1 MNAGCWFAIFLLS
14 TEWIS
19 GCLIFFVFG
28 ELVGLIES
36 VNCFPYFGFFLISLR
51 MVLSENWIF

>member
-1 MNAGCWFAIFLLS
+1 MLVAGLLYFCCQQNGF
-14 TEWIS
+14 S

-36 VNCFPYFGFFLISLR
+36 VNCFPYIGFVCNDKF
-51 MVLSENWIF
+51 ENGFE

>member
-1 MNAGCWFAIFLLS
+1 MLVAGLLYFCCQQNGF
-14 TEWIS
+14 S

-36 VNCFPYFGFFLISLR
+36 VNCFPYFVFFLICLR

>member
-1 MNAGCWFAIFLLS
+1 MLVAGLPYFCCQQNGF
-14 TEWIS
+14 S

-28 ELVGLIES
+28 ELVGSIKS
-36 VNCFPYFGFFLISLR
+36 VILGVFFISLR